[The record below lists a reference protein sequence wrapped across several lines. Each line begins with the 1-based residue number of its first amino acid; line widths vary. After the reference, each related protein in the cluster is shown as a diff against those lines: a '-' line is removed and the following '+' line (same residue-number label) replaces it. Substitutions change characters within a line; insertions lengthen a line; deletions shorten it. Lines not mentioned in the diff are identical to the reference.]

1 MWQTGRRD
9 AGFTLAELVI
19 VVLIVGLLAALAVPN
34 VSGAIM
40 RAKETALL
48 ENLRVMRGAIDDY
61 HADKAAY
68 PETLSVLVDQRYIS
82 AIPDDPVAGE
92 DTPWLL
98 VFDLEAGGVRDIK
111 SAADGVGSNGIA
123 YREW

>member
-1 MWQTGRRD
+1 MWPTGKRD

-48 ENLRVMRGAIDDY
+48 ENLRVMRSAIDDY

-68 PETLSVLVDQRYIS
+68 PEKLSDLVTQRYIT
-82 AIPDDPVAGE
+82 AIPDDPVAGK
-92 DTPWLL
+92 DTPWFL
-98 VFDLEAGGVRDIK
+98 VYDLDQGGVQDVR
-111 SAADGVGSNGIA
+111 SAADGVGTNGIA

>member
-48 ENLRVMRGAIDDY
+48 ENLRVMRNAIDDY

-68 PETLSVLVDQRYIS
+68 PETLSDLVTQRYIT

-92 DTPWLL
+92 DTPWFLIY
-98 VFDLEAGGVRDIK
+98 DLDQGGVHDVR